1 MKHVISIIAA
11 LMLVLT
17 VFAGCSAQ
25 EADTT
30 ESASASVEAT
40 QTVSSDTSGDDE
52 MFTDRDKEIGYSEA
66 ESTLV
71 TLQDGETSINGDG
84 AKVED
89 NIVTISEEGTYI
101 LSGSLSNG
109 QIVVDASDDAKIQIV
124 LNGVDISNE
133 SSAAIYVKNAD
144 KVFITT
150 ANGSENTLSVTG
162 EYVAID
168 DNSID
173 AAIFAK
179 SDLTLNGAGTLTIN
193 ADYGHGVVSKD
204 DLVVTCGAYE
214 ITSASSAL
222 SGKNSVRI
230 ADGTFVITAE
240 EDGIHSENTDDTTL
254 GFVYIAG
261 GTFSIS
267 AGDDGIHAET
277 SVTILGGTLDITKS
291 YEAIEG
297 LTIDISGGDI
307 TVTASDDGLNAA
319 GGNDGSGGEG
329 KAAMQAVDGCLI
341 TISGGNLTINAS
353 GDGIDSNGGLAISG
367 GVITVSGPTD
377 SGNGTFDYNGTAVI
391 TGGTILGAGSSGMAL
406 GFSDSSTQGSILYVL
421 TSTQKA
427 GTSVTLKD
435 SSGNVIAQFTPA
447 KQFQSVNISAKEIT
461 SGSTY
466 TLTVGTEEYSI
477 EMTAITYSNGGGAVG
492 TGGGQGGGEM
502 PSGGGGGQMP
512 SGGGGGQGGPGGQT
526 QTSGTSTDATSS
538 ATVVS

>member
-1 MKHVISIIAA
+1 MKHIISIIAA

-25 EADTT
+25 KADTA
-30 ESASASVEAT
+30 ESTSPSAVVT
-40 QTVSSDTSGDDE
+40 QTVASDAASDDA

-66 ESTLV
+66 ESTIIALA
-71 TLQDGETSINGDG
+71 DGQTSVNGAG
-84 AKVED
+84 AVVED
-89 NIVTISEEGTYI
+89 NVVTISEEGTYI
-101 LSGSLSNG
+101 FSGSLSNG

-168 DNSID
+168 DNNID

-204 DLVVTCGAYE
+204 DLAVTSGTYK
-214 ITSASSAL
+214 IVSASSGL

-230 ADGTFVITAE
+230 ADGTFALAAGT
-240 EDGIHSENTDDTTL
+240 DGIHSENEDDTTL
-254 GFVYIAG
+254 GFVYISG
-261 GTFSIS
+261 GTINIS
-267 AGDDGIHAET
+267 AEDDGIHAET
-277 SVTILGGTLDITKS
+277 SVTILGGKLDITKS
-291 YEAIEG
+291 YEGIEG
-297 LTIDISGGDI
+297 LTINISGGDI
-307 TVTASDDGLNAA
+307 TVSASDDGLNAA

-341 TISGGNLTINAS
+341 TISGGNLTVDAV
-353 GDGIDSNGGLAISG
+353 GDGIDSNGSLEISG

-391 TGGTILGAGSSGMAL
+391 TGGTLLGAGSSGMAQ

-421 TSTQKA
+421 TDTQKA
-427 GTSVTLKD
+427 GTTVTLKD
-435 SSGNVIAQFTPA
+435 ESGNVIAQFTPA
-447 KQFQSVNISAKEIT
+447 KQFQTVNISAKELT
-461 SGSTY
+461 NGSTY
-466 TLTVGTEEYSI
+466 TLTVGTQEYSV
-477 EMTAITYSNGGGAVG
+477 EMTAITYSNG
-492 TGGGQGGGEM
+492 
-502 PSGGGGGQMP
+502 SGMGMGGGQMP
-512 SGGGGGQGGPGGQT
+512 SGGGQMPAGGQGGGPGGKGQAQT
-526 QTSGTSTDATSS
+526 GGAGTDATSS
-538 ATVVS
+538 ATVAQ

>member
-1 MKHVISIIAA
+1 MKRIISVIAA

-25 EADTT
+25 TNDAA
-30 ESASASVEAT
+30 ESASPSVVVT
-40 QTVSSDTSGDDE
+40 QTVSSDTTGEDE
-52 MFTDRDKEIGYSEA
+52 MFTDRDKEIGYSET
-66 ESTLV
+66 ESTLI
-71 TLQDGETSINGDG
+71 TLQDGKTSISGSG
-84 AKVED
+84 AKAED
-89 NIVTISEEGTYI
+89 NTVTISEEGTYI
-101 LSGSLSNG
+101 LTGSLSNG
-109 QIVVDASDDAKIQIV
+109 QIIVDASDDAKIQIV

-168 DNSID
+168 DNNID
-173 AAIFAK
+173 AVIFAK

-204 DLVVTCGAYE
+204 DLAVTCGTYIVTA
-214 ITSASSAL
+214 ASSAL

-230 ADGTFVITAE
+230 ADGNFTLTAGT
-240 EDGIHSENTDDTTL
+240 DGIHSENEDDTTL

-261 GTFSIS
+261 GTFNIS

-277 SVTILGGTLDITKS
+277 AVSILGGTLDITKS
-291 YEAIEG
+291 YEGIEG

-341 TISGGNLTINAS
+341 TITGGNLTIDAG
-353 GDGIDSNGGLAISG
+353 GDGIDSNGSLAISG
-367 GVITVSGPTD
+367 GLITVSGPTD
-377 SGNGTFDYNGTAVI
+377 NGNGTLDYNGTAVI
-391 TGGTILGAGSSGMAL
+391 TGGTLLGAGSSGMAQ

-421 TSTQKA
+421 TGTQKA
-427 GTSVTLKD
+427 GTQVTLKD

-447 KQFQSVNISAKEIT
+447 KQFQSVNISAKEIV

-477 EMTAITYSNGGGAVG
+477 EMTAINYSNGSGMGMG
-492 TGGGQGGGEM
+492 GGGQM
-502 PSGGGGGQMP
+502 SSGGGQMP
-512 SGGGGGQGGPGGQT
+512 SGGQGGGPGGKGQAPFNGA
-526 QTSGTSTDATSS
+526 GTDTTSS
-538 ATVVS
+538 ATSAQ